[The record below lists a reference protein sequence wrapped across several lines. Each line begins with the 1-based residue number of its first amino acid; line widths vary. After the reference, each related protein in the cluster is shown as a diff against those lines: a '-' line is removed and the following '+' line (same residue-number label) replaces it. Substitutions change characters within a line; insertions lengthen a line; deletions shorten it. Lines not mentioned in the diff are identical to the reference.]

1 MITGC
6 LSARWGSWI
15 LAGALLAGLGSS
27 PSWSQDD
34 APPEADPLNHA
45 YAVYLG
51 SGLYVAGGRSVFV
64 VRIAPRI
71 KVRSEEEHSFGIR
84 LRINATFGFYD
95 LKPED
100 FLDAEIPDE
109 LGTFALV
116 PGVEFPIKLFD
127 NWTLAPFL
135 DVGPAT
141 DTAFREITL
150 VVGTGLRSRA
160 ELHDKRHTFLLWN
173 DFIYARNSRTDV
185 SQTDDYTL
193 FRTDFE
199 LRGLVK
205 YSLGQRPMDLGLL
218 FRSEF
223 FFDTVIVEL
232 PLGRPVGINH
242 RWDIG
247 LTTGSTEPWQ
257 FFKRMITAPRFGVAY
272 RFGEG
277 TSSVVFSIRFRN

>member
-1 MITGC
+1 MLTGRHSTN
-6 LSARWGSWI
+6 LRSWV
-15 LAGALLAGLGSS
+15 LVGGLLAGLGSS
-27 PSWSQDD
+27 PSWAQDD

-64 VRIAPRI
+64 FRIAPKI
-71 KVRSEEEHSFGIR
+71 KIRSEEEHSFGIR

-100 FLDAEIPDE
+100 FLDAEIPDNF
-109 LGTFALV
+109 GTFALV

-160 ELHDKRHTFLLWN
+160 EFHDKRYKYLLWN
-173 DFIYARNSRTDV
+173 DFIYARNSKTDV
-185 SQTDDYTL
+185 SATDDYTL

-199 LRGLVK
+199 MRGLVK
-205 YSLGQRPMDLGLL
+205 YRLGKRPMDLGLL
-218 FRSEF
+218 FGSDF

-232 PLGRPVGINH
+232 PRGRPIGIRD

-247 LTTGSTEPWQ
+247 LTTGSTERWKV
-257 FFKRMITAPRFGVAY
+257 FKKMITAPRLGLAY

-277 TSSVVFSIRFRN
+277 ISSVVISIRFRN